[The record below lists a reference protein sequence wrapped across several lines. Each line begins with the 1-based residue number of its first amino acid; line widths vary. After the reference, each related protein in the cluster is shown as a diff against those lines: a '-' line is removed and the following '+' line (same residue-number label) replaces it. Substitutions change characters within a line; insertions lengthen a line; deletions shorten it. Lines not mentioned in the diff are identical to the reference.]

1 MAELTMENPLASQP
15 QLNKVAQDTID
26 CIMVLKRE
34 FDETKTPVNDDNQ
47 TLHRF
52 CAKLEHLL
60 KAEMKEKTTL
70 LGRRKEYYDFFCDCL
85 STTKGLNDGIK
96 FVKST
101 GEYKTSTG
109 RGRAFIR
116 FCLVHQRLADTI
128 QQCVMNGRVTS
139 DWYTVRSVWL
149 NHIQKN
155 TIITALYE
163 LNDINFDL
171 LPRGYDLDS
180 AWPSFSRITHGLGVP
195 QGNWNPPSR
204 ASSYTSIVSLPGQEP
219 VFTRERRDTTSTTVS
234 EAEYDQMTHD
244 LSISEGEKS
253 QLSLRVEEL
262 EQENVNIAEAI
273 TAKEQDLTE
282 REAELAKVM
291 ERCRMLEAEMG
302 LKEKVWEEKE
312 AHFKSETLSC
322 NKKIKTLEDKI
333 DQLREELLTNEKSF
347 IRREDDYK
355 KQFQERENRVVQLEV
370 ELKST
375 QQVTDS
381 VRELLKTQEQ
391 AVSSLQTKL
400 SCQEGKNEELLHK
413 MEAMVLNKDSEVGS
427 QLDTA
432 GKLHAMLDNLKTS
445 EQENVE
451 LRSKLEES
459 SRKCDDL
466 EANLAQFE
474 ELQKTSLE
482 ELNTVKSSLKASQ
495 SKEAEN
501 ALQVQQLQSKLTT
514 AQSHNEQLSEKLTEN
529 SAAIENLTGEVA
541 DVKRQN
547 SKITQQLKEQEEKHD
562 SVKKLL
568 ENTEGLNEKLR
579 ENQTQLTEELNA
591 KDSSIVQLRSEL
603 DTARSQAEETEGQTS
618 AYRTMVSQLA
628 DVLEGSL
635 TDKDLTQM
643 VNLIPDENT
652 RKTLKLFKERLDSKR
667 ASAEETNQKLLSLEE
682 EMVHL
687 KEENSEQ
694 GRQLQSEQQAV
705 EQLREMN
712 KFLQN
717 LETDARSRSEKD
729 SSLLQMK
736 DNQIQGLEEQM
747 KQKEDTVSELRS
759 ELVSKAENIT
769 KKNQEMAEMRASAQK
784 IQEQLQTSL
793 KSKEITDQEFTS
805 IIEKCNVLE
814 SNLHSE
820 KKKTEMLEAQKAK
833 LSEELQ
839 KANSSLKDSQEH
851 LEHLKESSAAEKQVI
866 VKILEEQV
874 SELQLKFEQEQ
885 SERLSLLD
893 NEAKLQKQV
902 ETSQIENVSLS
913 SKFETLSCE
922 LQEVRDQLTCVQQE
936 CVSKDTQIGSLVA
949 ENEAVTNKTKQLE
962 EQLKLESQ
970 TKHEYAEKITEK
982 DETIAELEKVA
993 DELKLIGSSSGDKL
1007 QHVQE
1012 TFEKYKLKQTELMEN
1027 KEESIKKL
1035 ESEIE
1040 TWKLGVE
1047 NEKEASVILR
1057 GEREELKA
1065 RVEKLNREKEECG
1078 QEIASLQTSLK
1089 EEEELVKVTKL
1100 QAEGDKQALQNQV
1113 EDQEQEIQAL
1123 KFQLSSQHLQ
1133 HEQALGKY
1141 ADHEFDISSMRDRL
1155 SEQEGLIEQMEGE
1168 MWAIKQAREEEQR
1181 QQKQELEDV
1190 KYVLQTKDEEFKLLS
1205 SKLVQISTKLADA
1218 ENQVSILEHKA
1229 ELKENLEK
1237 LLQQSREES
1246 SAAKKEN
1253 SILKGDIVQLKK
1265 KLIRLIREKDALWQ
1279 KTDSL
1284 VYEQRVHAT
1293 EKWIEDSEV
1302 HNCMGCRIEF
1312 SFTTRKHHCRQCGRI
1327 FCWNCSNN
1335 WVMTTHS
1342 NKKARVCNGCYI
1354 KQRDV
1359 DGKADS
1365 PLVGN
1370 DSDDDEAGLSGS
1382 MHGRSAISEDRMS
1395 QSSASQDGAT
1405 TSSLDI
1411 SGLVSGDTDSLTS
1424 TDLREVDSPDYMAG
1438 DESRY
1443 SGNETDDNKQGR
1455 QPSEAASNNMTS
1467 SLMITVEDLQKGH
1480 VNRDNEVWLK
1490 AGRRFSV
1497 PILIDSVGVVL
1508 CWEFTTQ
1515 PKDIGFSATY
1525 GEQETTPSHEAQVLI
1540 EPCKC
1545 NSHKQA
1551 VRGELTAKKKGV
1563 YTLMFDNSYS
1573 KLTAKKLSYSLYVK
1587 SSK

>member
-643 VNLIPDENT
+643 
-652 RKTLKLFKERLDSKR
+652 
-667 ASAEETNQKLLSLEE
+667 
-682 EMVHL
+682 
-687 KEENSEQ
+687 
-694 GRQLQSEQQAV
+694 
-705 EQLREMN
+705 
-712 KFLQN
+712 
-717 LETDARSRSEKD
+717 
-729 SSLLQMK
+729 MK

-1455 QPSEAASNNMTS
+1455 QPSEAASNKDFSSTTDELTSVPAAQSSDDSGKEDPFHVISEEEIVKSLSGSFGSPPPSLDMSMTS